1 MEMIAEG
8 QQIERQLAASAA
20 SAASTA
26 GAAQPGEYLAY
37 QLGDEEYGVDILCV
51 REIRSYETPTR
62 IPNAPAF
69 VKGVINLRGI
79 IIPLVDLRMKLGC
92 AQAEYTV
99 FTAVIVLAVH
109 DRVVGVV
116 VDSVLDVINLD
127 AKAIQAPPQMAG
139 VAGGPGFVTG
149 VATVEG
155 RLLLLVDMQALL
167 ADESRYE
174 PREAV

>member
-8 QQIERQLAASAA
+8 RHLERQLAGSA
-20 SAASTA
+20 A
-26 GAAQPGEYLAY
+26 GAALPGEYLAY

-99 FTAVIVLAVH
+99 FTAVIVLAVR

-116 VDSVLDVINLD
+116 VDSVLDVINLE
-127 AKAIQAPPQMAG
+127 AGAIQPPPQMSGA
-139 VAGGPGFVTG
+139 AGGAGFVTG
-149 VATVEG
+149 VATVDE
-155 RLLLLVDMQALL
+155 RLLLLVDMQTLL
-167 ADESRYE
+167 SDEVRYE
-174 PREAV
+174 LKEAV